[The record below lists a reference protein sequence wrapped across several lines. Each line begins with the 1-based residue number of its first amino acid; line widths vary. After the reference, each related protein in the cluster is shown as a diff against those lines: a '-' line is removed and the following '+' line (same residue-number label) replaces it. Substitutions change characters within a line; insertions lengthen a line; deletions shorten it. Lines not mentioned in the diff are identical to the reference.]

1 MHSRAAS
8 RLLRLKSPQ
17 RSYLG
22 GYNDNSSVCRAAAI
36 AVFGMGI
43 SAASAVELRLS
54 HQWSVGDVR
63 HKVAEMI
70 ATDVAAAGVDLDI
83 RIFPSESLLKAR
95 EQYNP
100 LSRGQVDM
108 IVYPLSYSGGQR
120 GEYNLTLMPGMVK
133 NHDHAAR
140 LNQSP
145 FMAEI

>member
-1 MHSRAAS
+1 MTIRTYAA
-8 RLLRLKSPQ
+8 
-17 RSYLG
+17 
-22 GYNDNSSVCRAAAI
+22 AAAI

-83 RIFPSESLLKAR
+83 RDFSAESLLKAR

-108 IVYPLSYSGGQR
+108 IVYPLSY
-120 GEYNLTLMPGMVK
+120 L
-133 NHDHAAR
+133 AASVV
-140 LNQSP
+140 N
-145 FMAEI
+145 IT